1 MTVKV
6 TFEGL
11 LQKTASWWAANG
23 IDGDSVGPA
32 PGSGD
37 PYDAEDA
44 IATLARL
51 DCNLASELNVDALS
65 QSSGLPVD
73 DLIAAAYYGGA
84 ELDHGLRPGD
94 RWCAAREPGPGC
106 ARRPRH
112 LQPGRHGRQRRG
124 WPRGHNHDCARWLD
138 ARAPTAF

>member
-1 MTVKV
+1 MTV
-6 TFEGL
+6 TITYEGL

-65 QSSGLPVD
+65 QSSGLAVD
-73 DLIAAAYYGGA
+73 DLIATAYYDGAGSTTSYAHATGGLPPESQA
-84 ELDHGLRPGD
+84 QAVH
-94 RWCAAREPGPGC
+94 
-106 ARRPRH
+106 RRPRH
-112 LQPGRHGRQRRG
+112 LQPGRHGRERRG
-124 WPRGHNHDCARWLD
+124 WPGGHNHDRARGLD